1 MALFATIKFLNYRD
15 ETKNSYLYIM
25 AKGSIETLVG
35 KMFELLLLF
44 PFNCD
49 NNVTWKDFLS
59 RKKSEYKRL
68 YSIVVM

>member
-1 MALFATIKFLNYRD
+1 
-15 ETKNSYLYIM
+15 M

-35 KMFELLLLF
+35 KMFELLFLF